1 MSETRKSNFLK
12 FLDNAIANSKGIE
25 VAINNPRFNY
35 ELSIS
40 NSSSAV
46 FDKKKEYERE
56 YDNDLR
62 FINDKSISIKSYK
75 FI

>member
-1 MSETRKSNFLK
+1 MAETRKSNFLK
-12 FLDNAIANSKGIE
+12 FLDNAMANNKGIE
-25 VAINNPRFNY
+25 VEINDPRFNHAI
-35 ELSIS
+35 SVS

-46 FDKKKEYERE
+46 FEKKKEYERE